1 MNKEVN
7 FEIAKLLQE
16 KGFDEPCSHA
26 YKEVESPVLY
36 IHRDKKYNNSF
47 KKEWQD
53 SVRKNSH
60 MDNAVIKRY
69 SAPTIS
75 EVVMWLYEKHGIWI
89 YIMQSTAR
97 LGFRCFIQRLKIL
110 GEVDI
115 QNDEKYSSPTEAYE
129 AAILYTLNNLI

>member
-69 SAPTIS
+69 SAPTIAD
-75 EVVMWLYEKHGIWI
+75 VIMWLYEKHGIWI
-89 YIMQSTAR
+89 GVGNIDDSTV
-97 LGFRCFIQRLKIL
+97 FRHCFSNI
-110 GEVDI
+110 DF
-115 QNDEKYSSPTEAYE
+115 NSPTEAYE
-129 AAILYTLNNLI
+129 AAITYTLTKLI

>member
-89 YIMQSTAR
+89 YVQR
-97 LGFRCFIQRLKIL
+97 DWDVGKCLGFEAII
-110 GEVDI
+110 DD
-115 QNDEKYSSPTEAYE
+115 NDGSINTETFNSTTEAYE
-129 AAILYTLNNLI
+129 AAIKYTLENLI